1 LLVYAIIIKSE
12 LTNVIL
18 GGVIPMKRNSKL
30 FRKIVVG
37 IVVMIILPIL
47 VVGEIIG
54 FKSKAVLENNLKTTS
69 VQTIKEVD
77 KGFSQYLG
85 ILNTQIGIISK
96 NLDIKDLSN
105 PKADHALISKYVQ
118 GIFKDTKDSVD
129 GIINA
134 GYAGEYGELVLDS
147 GVMTINDLNYKDREW
162 YKKAKDADGKVVYIE
177 PYKDSVTGKQV
188 MTVAQAVKDDNGQ
201 FIGVIVIDMSLD
213 SIEKYIKN
221 IQVLNTGFVLLV
233 DKDGNIVVNND
244 NINNLEFWEN
254 AKGENTGVYTWNHN
268 GESFYAC
275 QETNPETGWKLIGVM
290 ESREV
295 TDDVTTMKRTIWITA
310 IICIIIGIGISIK
323 AALYIMK
330 ELNKLKIS
338 LNKVAEGDFTERVNV
353 TAKDEFGE
361 LGDNFNFMAENVSQ
375 LMKNVESTSE
385 NLLEASINISNMS
398 EETTASI
405 SEVSNAIQEVA
416 NGATN
421 QAQSATD
428 VATSVGELSDRID
441 EVERHTNDINKLSN
455 ETEKLS
461 TQGIII
467 VKDLINKASKTR
479 DNSMESTNLV
489 NEMAKSIDKIN
500 YISNAIAEITEQTN
514 LLSLNAS
521 IEAARAGDAGKG
533 FAVVAE
539 EIRKLAEESK
549 ISTDEIK
556 AIVTEIN
563 TKANSA
569 QDAMEESTNMLH
581 AQGEAI
587 KETED
592 IFNKIVDS
600 IIPLAGAI
608 ENISSLNEKMSS
620 NKEEVNVQIQNIAAV
635 SEESASISEE
645 VTASAQEVNATMD
658 QLNEHANNLQE
669 ISRKLQGELKNFT
682 LE

>member
-1 LLVYAIIIKSE
+1 
-12 LTNVIL
+12 
-18 GGVIPMKRNSKL
+18 MKKNSKL

-37 IVVMIILPIL
+37 IVVMIIVPIL
-47 VVGEIIG
+47 VVGEIAII
-54 FKSKAVLENNLKTTS
+54 KSQTVLEKNLKTTS
-69 VQTIKEVD
+69 LQTIKEVD
-77 KGFSQYLG
+77 KGFSQYLQ
-85 ILNTQIGIISK
+85 ILNVQIGIISK
-96 NLDIKDLSN
+96 NFDIKDLSN
-105 PKADHALISKYVQ
+105 PKADHTLITKYVQ
-118 GIFKDTKDSVD
+118 GIFNDTKNSIN

-134 GYAGEYGELVLDS
+134 GFAGEYGELVLDS
-147 GVMTINDLNYKDREW
+147 GVMTINDLNYKEREW
-162 YKKAKDADGKVVYIE
+162 YKKAKEADGKVIYIE

-201 FIGVIVIDMSLD
+201 FIGVIVIDMALD
-213 SIEKYIKN
+213 SVEEYVKN
-221 IQVLNTGFVLLV
+221 IQLLNTGFVLLV

-244 NINNLEFWEN
+244 NNKETEDTVNNLEFWEN
-254 AKGENTGVYTWNHN
+254 AKGEDRGVYTWNN
-268 GESFYAC
+268 KGKSFYAC
-275 QETNPETGWKLIGVM
+275 QETNPETGWKLIGVI
-290 ESREV
+290 ESREITDNV
-295 TDDVTTMKRTIWITA
+295 TAMKITMLITTLT
-310 IICIIIGIGISIK
+310 CVIIGIGISII

-375 LMKNVESTSE
+375 LMKNVESTSV
-385 NLLEASINISNMS
+385 NLLEASINISSMS

-405 SEVSNAIQEVA
+405 AEVSNAIQEVA

-441 EVERHTNDINKLSN
+441 EVKRHTNDINKLSN

-514 LLSLNAS
+514 LLALNAS

-569 QDAMEESTNMLH
+569 QGAMEESTNMLN

-592 IFNKIVDS
+592 IFNKIVNS

-608 ENISSLNEKMSS
+608 ENISSLNEEMHS
-620 NKEEVNVQIQNIAAV
+620 NKEEVNVQIENIAAV

>member
-1 LLVYAIIIKSE
+1 
-12 LTNVIL
+12 
-18 GGVIPMKRNSKL
+18 MKKNSKL

-47 VVGEIIG
+47 VIGEIIG
-54 FKSKAVLENNLKTTS
+54 LKSKEVLEDNLKQTS
-69 VQTIKEVD
+69 IQTIKEVD

-85 ILNTQIGIISK
+85 ILNTQIEIISR
-96 NLDIKDLSN
+96 NSDLKDLSN
-105 PKADHALISKYVQ
+105 PQSDHVLMSKYVQ
-118 GIFKDTKDSVD
+118 GLFKDTKDSID

-147 GVMTINDLNYKDREW
+147 GVLTTNDLNYKDREW
-162 YKKAKDADGKVVYIE
+162 YKKAKEADGKVIYIE

-188 MTVAQAVKDDNGQ
+188 MTVAQAVKDDKGQ

-213 SIEKYIKN
+213 SMEEYIKN
-221 IQVLNTGFVLLV
+221 IQLLDTGFVLLV

-244 NINNLEFWEN
+244 NNKSEEDNINKLEFWQN
-254 AKGENTGVYTWNHN
+254 AKGEDKGVYNWNNN

-275 QETNPETGWKLIGVM
+275 QETNPETGWKLIGVI

-295 TDDVTTMKRTIWITA
+295 NDDVATMKRTTFITA
-310 IICIIIGIGISIK
+310 IICIIIGIGLSII
-323 AALYIMK
+323 AAAHIMK
-330 ELNKLKIS
+330 ELNKLKAS
-338 LNKVAEGDFTERVNV
+338 LNKVAEGDFSERINV
-353 TAKDEFGE
+353 TAKDEFGQI
-361 LGDNFNFMAENVSQ
+361 GDNFNFMVDNVSK
-375 LMKNVESTSE
+375 LMKNVESTSAD
-385 NLLEASINISNMS
+385 LLEASINISSMS
-398 EETTASI
+398 EETTESV

-416 NGATN
+416 TGATN
-421 QAQSATD
+421 QAQSATE
-428 VATSVGELSDRID
+428 VATSVEELSDRID
-441 EVERHTNDINKLSN
+441 EVDRHTNNINKLSN

-461 TQGIII
+461 TQGLVIL
-467 VKDLINKASKTR
+467 KDLINKAIKTR
-479 DNSMESTNLV
+479 KNSMESTSLV
-489 NEMAKSIDKIN
+489 DDMAKSIDKIN

-514 LLSLNAS
+514 LLALNAS

-549 ISTDEIK
+549 TSTDEIK

-569 QDAMEESTNMLH
+569 QGAMVESTNMLH
-581 AQGEAI
+581 EQGEAI

-608 ENISSLNEKMSS
+608 EEINNLNKKMNS
-620 NKEEVNVQIQNIAAV
+620 NKEEVKAQVENIAAV

-645 VTASAQEVNATMD
+645 VTASTEEVNATMNE
-658 QLNEHANNLQE
+658 LNEYANNLQE
-669 ISRKLQGELKNFT
+669 ISRKLQSELKKFT
-682 LE
+682 LK